1 VDYLFGAFVNG
12 QAHNYFSIF
21 DQLRKELMVTKE
33 LRLRDFILRGEAI
46 KLYKQYLRLVN
57 AAPPHAR
64 GK

>member
-1 VDYLFGAFVNG
+1 MDYLLGAFVKG
-12 QAHNYFSIF
+12 HAQNYSSIF
-21 DQLRKELMVTKE
+21 DQLRFELMVAKE

>member
-1 VDYLFGAFVNG
+1 
-12 QAHNYFSIF
+12 
-21 DQLRKELMVTKE
+21 MVTKE